1 MELQRT
7 TAGTLAP
14 PRTSGTEDVWSVLGR
29 LIFCIAVPLPIQSKN
44 RIVTPRRKIS
54 FIFHFCHPDASHV
67 FTSSSTYCNHSRKYF
82 QRTLKSKE
90 QLLIFC
96 APASVPPKQCSTAH
110 FSLKKAH
117 QNTSPLS
124 GKNAL
129 LFPLR
134 PPLSD
139 RRRAQRCGERTSRV
153 CAHPRASV
161 GFRFLPSPFTLGPQ
175 QPDCSGVGG
184 EDAAHFSSFTAA
196 PDVCSPG
203 EGRSAKAFTPYAL
216 TINALTP
223 VGEEVK
229 AKNEKCLTRARVDA

>member
-14 PRTSGTEDVWSVLGR
+14 PRTSGTEGLWSVPRR

-44 RIVTPRRKIS
+44 RIVTHRRKSS
-54 FIFHFCHPDASHV
+54 FIFHFCRPEASHV
-67 FTSSSTYCNHSRKYF
+67 FTSSSMHCNHLRKYF
-82 QRTLKSKE
+82 QRTLKVE
-90 QLLIFC
+90 EWLVIFC

-110 FSLKKAH
+110 LALKKARK
-117 QNTSPLS
+117 NTSPLS

-139 RRRAQRCGERTSRV
+139 PRCAQRCGERTSRV
-153 CAHPRASV
+153 CAHPHASV
-161 GFRFLPSPFTLGPQ
+161 GFRFLPSPFTVGPQ
-175 QPDCSGVGG
+175 QPDCAGVGG
-184 EDAAHFSSFTAA
+184 EDAALFSSFTAA
-196 PDVCSPG
+196 PGVCSPG

-216 TINALTP
+216 TVNALTQ

-229 AKNEKCLTRARVDA
+229 AKNEKCLTRARVGA

>member
-54 FIFHFCHPDASHV
+54 FIFHFCRPDASHV
-67 FTSSSTYCNHSRKYF
+67 FPSSSTHCDHPRKRF
-82 QRTLKSKE
+82 QRTLKFKE
-90 QLLIFC
+90 WLVIFC

-134 PPLSD
+134 PPFSD

-153 CAHPRASV
+153 CTHPHASV
-161 GFRFLPSPFTLGPQ
+161 GFRFLPSPFTVGPQ
-175 QPDCSGVGG
+175 QPDCSSVGG
-184 EDAAHFSSFTAA
+184 EDAAHFR
-196 PDVCSPG
+196 PSPPLP
-203 EGRSAKAFTPYAL
+203 ACA
-216 TINALTP
+216 
-223 VGEEVK
+223 
-229 AKNEKCLTRARVDA
+229 ARVKGKAQNPSPLTH

>member
-1 MELQRT
+1 MT
-7 TAGTLAP
+7 H
-14 PRTSGTEDVWSVLGR
+14 
-29 LIFCIAVPLPIQSKN
+29 
-44 RIVTPRRKIS
+44 RRKIS
-54 FIFHFCHPDASHV
+54 FIFHFYRPDASHI
-67 FTSSSTYCNHSRKYF
+67 FPSSSTHCDHPRKYF
-82 QRTLKSKE
+82 QRTLKAE
-90 QLLIFC
+90 EWLVIFC

-139 RRRAQRCGERTSRV
+139 PRRAQRCGERTSRV

-161 GFRFLPSPFTLGPQ
+161 GFRFLPSPFTSGPQ
-175 QPDCSGVGG
+175 QPDCSGIGG

-196 PDVCSPG
+196 LGVCSPG
-203 EGRSAKAFTPYAL
+203 EGQSAKAFTPYAL
-216 TINALTP
+216 AINALAK

-229 AKNEKCLTRARVDA
+229 AKNEKRLTRARVGA

>member
-29 LIFCIAVPLPIQSKN
+29 LIFCVALPLPIQSKN

-54 FIFHFCHPDASHV
+54 FIFHFCRPDASHI
-67 FTSSSTYCNHSRKYF
+67 FPSSSTHCYHLRKCF
-82 QRTLKSKE
+82 QRTLKPKE
-90 QLLIFC
+90 WLVIFC

-110 FSLKKAH
+110 LSLKKAH
-117 QNTSPLS
+117 KNTSPLS
-124 GKNAL
+124 RKNAL

-134 PPLSD
+134 PPFSD

-153 CAHPRASV
+153 CAHPRPSV
-161 GFRFLPSPFTLGPQ
+161 GFRFLPSPFTTGPQ

-184 EDAAHFSSFTAA
+184 EDAAHFR
-196 PDVCSPG
+196 PSPPLPTC
-203 EGRSAKAFTPYAL
+203 A
-216 TINALTP
+216 
-223 VGEEVK
+223 
-229 AKNEKCLTRARVDA
+229 ARVKGKAQKPSPLMH

>member
-14 PRTSGTEDVWSVLGR
+14 PRTSGTEDVGSVLGQ

-44 RIVTPRRKIS
+44 RIVTHRWKIS
-54 FIFHFCHPDASHV
+54 FIFHFCRPDASHIPP
-67 FTSSSTYCNHSRKYF
+67 SSSMHCNQLRKHF
-82 QRTLKSKE
+82 QRTLKAE
-90 QLLIFC
+90 EWLVIFC

-110 FSLKKAH
+110 LALKKARK
-117 QNTSPLS
+117 NTSPLS

-139 RRRAQRCGERTSRV
+139 PRRAPHCSERTSRV

-203 EGRSAKAFTPYAL
+203 EGRSAKTFTPYAL
-216 TINALTP
+216 TVNALTQ

-229 AKNEKCLTRARVDA
+229 AKNEKCLTRARVGA

>member
-44 RIVTPRRKIS
+44 RIVTPRRKNS
-54 FIFHFCHPDASHV
+54 FIFHFCRPDASHI
-67 FTSSSTYCNHSRKYF
+67 FPSSSTHCDHLRERF
-82 QRTLKSKE
+82 QRTLKPKE
-90 QLLIFC
+90 WLVIFC
-96 APASVPPKQCSTAH
+96 ALASVPPKQCSTAH
-110 FSLKKAH
+110 FSLKKAGK
-117 QNTSPLS
+117 NTSLLS

-139 RRRAQRCGERTSRV
+139 PRRAQRCGERTSRV

-161 GFRFLPSPFTLGPQ
+161 GFRFLPSPLHP
-175 QPDCSGVGG
+175 PAS
-184 EDAAHFSSFTAA
+184 
-196 PDVCSPG
+196 
-203 EGRSAKAFTPYAL
+203 
-216 TINALTP
+216 
-223 VGEEVK
+223 
-229 AKNEKCLTRARVDA
+229 TR

>member
-1 MELQRT
+1 M
-7 TAGTLAP
+7 
-14 PRTSGTEDVWSVLGR
+14 
-29 LIFCIAVPLPIQSKN
+29 
-44 RIVTPRRKIS
+44 TPRRKIS
-54 FIFHFCHPDASHV
+54 FIFHFCRPDASHV
-67 FTSSSTYCNHSRKYF
+67 FTSSSTHCDHPRKHF

-96 APASVPPKQCSTAH
+96 APVSVSPKQCSTAYL
-110 FSLKKAH
+110 SLKKAH
-117 QNTSPLS
+117 KNTSPLS

-153 CAHPRASV
+153 CTHPRASV
-161 GFRFLPSPFTLGPQ
+161 GFRFLPSPFTTGPQ
-175 QPDCSGVGG
+175 QPDCSGIGG

-216 TINALTP
+216 TVNALTQ

>member
-14 PRTSGTEDVWSVLGR
+14 PRTSGTEGVWSVLGR

-54 FIFHFCHPDASHV
+54 FIFHFCRPDASHV
-67 FTSSSTYCNHSRKYF
+67 LASSSTHCNHPRKYF

-90 QLLIFC
+90 WLVIFC
-96 APASVPPKQCSTAH
+96 APASVPSKQCSTAQ
-110 FSLKKAH
+110 FSLKKARK
-117 QNTSPLS
+117 NTSPLS
-124 GKNAL
+124 GKNAP

-175 QPDCSGVGG
+175 QPDCSSVGG

-216 TINALTP
+216 TVNALTP

-229 AKNEKCLTRARVDA
+229 AKNEKCLTRAHA

>member
-7 TAGTLAP
+7 TAGTFAP
-14 PRTSGTEDVWSVLGR
+14 PRTSGTEDVWSILGR
-29 LIFCIAVPLPIQSKN
+29 LIFCVAVPLPIQSKN
-44 RIVTPRRKIS
+44 RIVTHRRKIS
-54 FIFHFCHPDASHV
+54 FIFHFWCPDASHI
-67 FTSSSTYCNHSRKYF
+67 FYSSSTHCNHPQKCF

-96 APASVPPKQCSTAH
+96 ALASVPSKQCSTAH

-117 QNTSPLS
+117 KNTSPVS

-139 RRRAQRCGERTSRV
+139 PRRAPHCGERTSRV

-161 GFRFLPSPFTLGPQ
+161 GFLFLPSPFTLRPQ

-196 PDVCSPG
+196 PGVCSPG

-216 TINALTP
+216 TVNALAQ

-229 AKNEKCLTRARVDA
+229 AKNEKCLTRARIGA

>member
-7 TAGTLAP
+7 TAGTFAP

-54 FIFHFCHPDASHV
+54 FIFHFCHPDASHISP
-67 FTSSSTYCNHSRKYF
+67 SSSTHCNHSRKYF

-161 GFRFLPSPFTLGPQ
+161 GFRFLPSPFTTGPQ

-184 EDAAHFSSFTAA
+184 EDTAHFSSFTAA
-196 PDVCSPG
+196 PDICSPG
-203 EGRSAKAFTPYAL
+203 EGRSAKSFTPYAL
-216 TINALTP
+216 TVNALTQ

-229 AKNEKCLTRARVDA
+229 AKNEKCLTRARVGA

>member
-1 MELQRT
+1 MT
-7 TAGTLAP
+7 H
-14 PRTSGTEDVWSVLGR
+14 
-29 LIFCIAVPLPIQSKN
+29 
-44 RIVTPRRKIS
+44 RRKIS
-54 FIFHFCHPDASHV
+54 FIFHFCRPDASHI
-67 FTSSSTYCNHSRKYF
+67 FPSSTTHCNHPRKRF
-82 QRTLKSKE
+82 QRTLKFRE
-90 QLLIFC
+90 WLVIFC
-96 APASVPPKQCSTAH
+96 APASVPSKQCSTAH
-110 FSLKKAH
+110 LALKKARKH
-117 QNTSPLS
+117 TSPLS

-134 PPLSD
+134 PPLSY
-139 RRRAQRCGERTSRV
+139 RHRAPHCGERTSRV

-203 EGRSAKAFTPYAL
+203 EDRRAKAFTPYAL
-216 TINALTP
+216 TVNALTL

-229 AKNEKCLTRARVDA
+229 AKNEKRLTRARVGA

>member
-7 TAGTLAP
+7 TAGDFRP
-14 PRTSGTEDVWSVLGR
+14 VRTSGTEDVWSILGR
-29 LIFCIAVPLPIQSKN
+29 LIFCVAVPLPIQSKN
-44 RIVTPRRKIS
+44 RIVTHRRKIS
-54 FIFHFCHPDASHV
+54 FIFHFWCPDASHV
-67 FTSSSTYCNHSRKYF
+67 FNSSSMHCNHSRKYF
-82 QRTLKSKE
+82 QRTLKFRE
-90 QLLIFC
+90 WLVIFC

-110 FSLKKAH
+110 FSLKKARKH
-117 QNTSPLS
+117 TSPLS

-134 PPLSD
+134 PPLFH
-139 RRRAQRCGERTSRV
+139 RPRAQRCGECTSRV
-153 CAHPRASV
+153 CAHARASV

-203 EGRSAKAFTPYAL
+203 EGRSAKTFTPYAL
-216 TINALTP
+216 TVNALTP

-229 AKNEKCLTRARVDA
+229 AKNEKCLTRAHA

>member
-14 PRTSGTEDVWSVLGR
+14 PRTSGTEGVGSVLGR

-44 RIVTPRRKIS
+44 RIVTHRRKIS
-54 FIFHFCHPDASHV
+54 FIFHFCRPDASHV
-67 FTSSSTYCNHSRKYF
+67 FTSSSTHCDHPRKHF

-96 APASVPPKQCSTAH
+96 APVSVSPKQCSTAYL
-110 FSLKKAH
+110 SLKKAH
-117 QNTSPLS
+117 KNTSPLS
-124 GKNAL
+124 GKNAP

-153 CAHPRASV
+153 CTHPRLS
-161 GFRFLPSPFTLGPQ
+161 RFSFSAFTLHDGA
-175 QPDCSGVGG
+175 S
-184 EDAAHFSSFTAA
+184 AA
-196 PDVCSPG
+196 
-203 EGRSAKAFTPYAL
+203 
-216 TINALTP
+216 
-223 VGEEVK
+223 
-229 AKNEKCLTRARVDA
+229 

>member
-7 TAGTLAP
+7 TAGTLAS
-14 PRTSGTEDVWSVLGR
+14 PRTSGTEGVWSVLGR

-44 RIVTPRRKIS
+44 RIVTPRRKNS

-67 FTSSSTYCNHSRKYF
+67 FTSSSTHCNHSRKYF

-134 PPLSD
+134 PPFSD

-153 CAHPRASV
+153 CTHPHASV
-161 GFRFLPSPFTLGPQ
+161 GFRFLPSPFTTGPQ
-175 QPDCSGVGG
+175 QPDCSSVGG
-184 EDAAHFSSFTAA
+184 EDAAHFR
-196 PDVCSPG
+196 PSPPLP
-203 EGRSAKAFTPYAL
+203 ACA
-216 TINALTP
+216 
-223 VGEEVK
+223 
-229 AKNEKCLTRARVDA
+229 ARVKGKAQKPSPLTH

>member
-7 TAGTLAP
+7 TAGTFAP

-29 LIFCIAVPLPIQSKN
+29 LIFCVAVPLPIQSKN

-54 FIFHFCHPDASHV
+54 FIFHFYHPDASHV
-67 FTSSSTYCNHSRKYF
+67 FPSSSTHCNHPRKCI

-90 QLLIFC
+90 WLLIFC
-96 APASVPPKQCSTAH
+96 APASVPSKQCSTAH
-110 FSLKKAH
+110 LSLKKAH

-139 RRRAQRCGERTSRV
+139 RHRAQRCGERTSRM
-153 CAHPRASV
+153 CTHPRASV
-161 GFRFLPSPFTLGPQ
+161 GFRFLPSPFTTGPQ
-175 QPDCSGVGG
+175 QPDSSSVGG
-184 EDAAHFSSFTAA
+184 EDAAHFR
-196 PDVCSPG
+196 PSP
-203 EGRSAKAFTPYAL
+203 SLPACA
-216 TINALTP
+216 
-223 VGEEVK
+223 
-229 AKNEKCLTRARVDA
+229 ARVKGKAQKPSPLTH

>member
-1 MELQRT
+1 M
-7 TAGTLAP
+7 
-14 PRTSGTEDVWSVLGR
+14 
-29 LIFCIAVPLPIQSKN
+29 
-44 RIVTPRRKIS
+44 TPRRKIS
-54 FIFHFCHPDASHV
+54 FIIHFCRPDASHV
-67 FTSSSTYCNHSRKYF
+67 FTSSSTHCDHPRKYF
-82 QRTLKSKE
+82 QRTLKFKE

-153 CAHPRASV
+153 CTHPRASV
-161 GFRFLPSPFTLGPQ
+161 GFRFLPSPFTTGPQ
-175 QPDCSGVGG
+175 QPDSSCVGG
-184 EDAAHFSSFTAA
+184 EDAAHFR
-196 PDVCSPG
+196 PSPPLP
-203 EGRSAKAFTPYAL
+203 ACA
-216 TINALTP
+216 
-223 VGEEVK
+223 
-229 AKNEKCLTRARVDA
+229 ARVKVEAQKPSPLTH